1 MMNLSVY
8 DFDLSRVFSEIV
20 ILSLNFSMKVV
31 RPGACLIDKNDT
43 SLFQVRM
50 MLIMEC
56 NRHSTSV
63 AVFDAN
69 DRSGNN
75 KNK

>member
-1 MMNLSVY
+1 
-8 DFDLSRVFSEIV
+8 
-20 ILSLNFSMKVV
+20 MKIV

-43 SLFQVRM
+43 FFLFQVRM

-56 NRHSTSV
+56 NHHSTFV
-63 AVFDAN
+63 AVFGTN
-69 DRSGNN
+69 DRSGNS